1 MNVQHDARAGGG
13 VVGRPAVCRADR
25 PAEHGE
31 SIGRPAGR
39 VVAFQGWRFPRRLRH
54 TDSGALRILLYGSEA
69 GTRAIADGQST
80 PG

>member
-1 MNVQHDARAGGG
+1 MKVRHDARAGGG

-31 SIGRPAGR
+31 RIGRPAGR
-39 VVAFQGWRFPRRLRH
+39 GVAFQGWRFPRRLRH
-54 TDSGALRILLYGSEA
+54 TDRGRFVFWCTGRKPGS
-69 GTRAIADGQST
+69 RSIADGQST

>member
-54 TDSGALRILLYGSEA
+54 YRQGALRILVYGSEA
-69 GTRAIADGQST
+69 GIKVYR
-80 PG
+80 